1 MKYTEAIEELESIL
15 KDLEQSEE
23 VNMDKIAAQVKRAGE
38 LMKFCRGQL
47 QELDESLAKMI
58 EEID

>member
-1 MKYTEAIEELESIL
+1 MKYTEAIEELEMIL

-23 VNMDKIAAQVKRAGE
+23 VNMDKISAQVKRAGE
-38 LMKFCRGQL
+38 LMTFCRGQL
-47 QELDESLAKMI
+47 QQLDESLAKMI